1 MLCIFVSVVRNRLL
15 YSALNLF
22 FSEKISTILS
32 LLCLLTR
39 VGRCTG
45 ILLVDHVFQISF
57 TFSASNTETI
67 SSVRALAYQSEREHT
82 SVKYQLARPQ
92 SMVCEYECVFCEYRV
107 YKSSE
112 DMRVITSN
120 CNEEV

>member
-1 MLCIFVSVVRNRLL
+1 MRLCIFVSVVRNRLV

-39 VGRCTG
+39 VGRFTG

-57 TFSASNTETI
+57 TFSASTGLSIPDTHCHKHIIFVLKLTLVVEI
-67 SSVRALAYQSEREHT
+67 
-82 SVKYQLARPQ
+82 
-92 SMVCEYECVFCEYRV
+92 
-107 YKSSE
+107 
-112 DMRVITSN
+112 
-120 CNEEV
+120 